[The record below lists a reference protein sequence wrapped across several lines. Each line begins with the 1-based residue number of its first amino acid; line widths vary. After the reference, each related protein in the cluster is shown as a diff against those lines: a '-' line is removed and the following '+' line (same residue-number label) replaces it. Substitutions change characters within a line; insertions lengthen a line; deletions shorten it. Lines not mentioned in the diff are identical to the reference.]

1 MWIFSKLSNGVR
13 GAVPRMDNRLINET
27 SPYLLQHAQNPVDWY
42 PWGNDAFNRAKNE
55 DKPILLS
62 VGYSACHWCH
72 VMESE
77 SFENL
82 AIAEIMNEKFVCI
95 KVDREERP
103 DVDSIYMSAVQA
115 MTGQGGWPMTVF
127 LTPNGEPFFGGTY
140 FPPQDRGGLP
150 AFPRVLE
157 VMADT
162 YRDKR
167 SEVLETSQKLISHI
181 RGISPKDND
190 LEILESKIIDTAFS
204 KLQDNFDNKYGGFGL
219 QPKFPQPMIY
229 EFLLKY
235 YIKTGLPEALEMV
248 EVTLNNM
255 AAGGIYDHLRGG
267 FHRYSTDTYWLVPHF
282 EKMLYDNALLIRLYL
297 HAYQVTGNNTY
308 RVVVE
313 ETLDYVIAEM
323 TDKSG
328 GFFSSQDADTE
339 GEEGKYFVWRPE
351 EIEDLLGKEQG
362 SLFNKYFNVDIDG
375 NFEGMSILNVTMS
388 KSDFMF
394 SEGLEKS
401 EFENLI
407 SQSKSL
413 LLESRATR
421 TSPGIDDKILTSWN
435 SLMIGAFAEAGSIL
449 GRSDYASI
457 AERGADYILKTLVTE
472 DRLLR
477 TSRNGQAKLQGY
489 LEDYSFLVNSLI
501 LLHEATLS
509 QKWLNAA
516 IKFTENMINLFWD
529 KKNKQ
534 FYDTGIDHESLIIR
548 PINFQDNAIPSGAA
562 IAADVL
568 LKMAVITGR
577 KEFEQYGKDALK
589 SSVPMLNQYPLGAGN
604 WLCVLDFYLDKTK
617 EIVVLGK
624 SKSCDTKELVAEV
637 FRHYIPNRVFVG
649 NDVEDETVS
658 NLPILQRKN
667 LVNGKATAFVCEDY
681 VCSLPSSTPESFA
694 KQLSI

>member
-1 MWIFSKLSNGVR
+1 MWIFSKLANGVR

-103 DVDSIYMSAVQA
+103 DVDAIYMSAVQA

-255 AAGGIYDHLRGG
+255 ASGGIYDHLRGG

-449 GRSDYASI
+449 GRSDYVSI

-577 KEFEQYGKDALK
+577 KEFEQYGKDTLK
-589 SSVPMLNQYPLGAGN
+589 SSVPMLNQYPLGAGH

>member
-103 DVDSIYMSAVQA
+103 DVDAIYMSAVQA

-127 LTPNGEPFFGGTY
+127 LTPDGEPFFGGTY

-235 YIKTGLPEALEMV
+235 YIKTGLPEALGMV

-449 GRSDYASI
+449 GRSDYVSI

-589 SSVPMLNQYPLGAGN
+589 SSVPMLNQYPLGAGH

>member
-103 DVDSIYMSAVQA
+103 DVDAIYMSAVQA

-127 LTPNGEPFFGGTY
+127 LTPDGEPFFGGTY

-449 GRSDYASI
+449 GRSDYVSI

-589 SSVPMLNQYPLGAGN
+589 SSVPMLNQYPLGAGH

-649 NDVEDETVS
+649 NDVQDETVS

>member
-42 PWGNDAFNRAKNE
+42 PWGNDAFNRAQNE

-103 DVDSIYMSAVQA
+103 DVDAIYMSAVQA

-127 LTPNGEPFFGGTY
+127 LTPDGEPFFGGTY
-140 FPPQDRGGLP
+140 FPPEDRGGLP

-362 SLFNKYFNVDIDG
+362 GLFNKYFNVDIDG

-388 KSDFMF
+388 KSDFMS

-413 LLESRATR
+413 
-421 TSPGIDDKILTSWN
+421 
-435 SLMIGAFAEAGSIL
+435 MIGAFAEAGSIL
-449 GRSDYASI
+449 GRSDYVSI
-457 AERGADYILKTLVTE
+457 AERGADYILKTLVTD

-477 TSRNGQAKLQGY
+477 TSRNGQAKLKGY

-589 SSVPMLNQYPLGAGN
+589 SSVPMLNQYPLGAGH

-667 LVNGKATAFVCEDY
+667 LVNGRATAFVCEDY

-694 KQLSI
+694 KQLAI

>member
-103 DVDSIYMSAVQA
+103 DVDAIYMSAVQA

-127 LTPNGEPFFGGTY
+127 LTPDGEPFFGGTY

-235 YIKTGLPEALEMV
+235 YIKNGLPEALEMV

-449 GRSDYASI
+449 GRSDYVSI

-509 QKWLNAA
+509 QKWLNVA

-589 SSVPMLNQYPLGAGN
+589 SSVPMLNQYPLGAGH

>member
-1 MWIFSKLSNGVR
+1 
-13 GAVPRMDNRLINET
+13 
-27 SPYLLQHAQNPVDWY
+27 
-42 PWGNDAFNRAKNE
+42 
-55 DKPILLS
+55 
-62 VGYSACHWCH
+62 
-72 VMESE
+72 
-77 SFENL
+77 
-82 AIAEIMNEKFVCI
+82 
-95 KVDREERP
+95 
-103 DVDSIYMSAVQA
+103 
-115 MTGQGGWPMTVF
+115 
-127 LTPNGEPFFGGTY
+127 
-140 FPPQDRGGLP
+140 
-150 AFPRVLE
+150 
-157 VMADT
+157 
-162 YRDKR
+162 
-167 SEVLETSQKLISHI
+167 
-181 RGISPKDND
+181 
-190 LEILESKIIDTAFS
+190 
-204 KLQDNFDNKYGGFGL
+204 
-219 QPKFPQPMIY
+219 
-229 EFLLKY
+229 
-235 YIKTGLPEALEMV
+235 
-248 EVTLNNM
+248 
-255 AAGGIYDHLRGG
+255 
-267 FHRYSTDTYWLVPHF
+267 
-282 EKMLYDNALLIRLYL
+282 
-297 HAYQVTGNNTY
+297 
-308 RVVVE
+308 
-313 ETLDYVIAEM
+313 
-323 TDKSG
+323 
-328 GFFSSQDADTE
+328 
-339 GEEGKYFVWRPE
+339 
-351 EIEDLLGKEQG
+351 
-362 SLFNKYFNVDIDG
+362 
-375 NFEGMSILNVTMS
+375 
-388 KSDFMF
+388 
-394 SEGLEKS
+394 
-401 EFENLI
+401 
-407 SQSKSL
+407 
-413 LLESRATR
+413 
-421 TSPGIDDKILTSWN
+421 
-435 SLMIGAFAEAGSIL
+435 MIGAFAEAGSIL
-449 GRSDYASI
+449 GRSDYVSI

-589 SSVPMLNQYPLGAGN
+589 SSVPMLNQYPLGAGH

>member
-103 DVDSIYMSAVQA
+103 DVDAIYMSAVQA

-127 LTPNGEPFFGGTY
+127 LTPDGEPFFGGTY

-472 DRLLR
+472 DR
-477 TSRNGQAKLQGY
+477 
-489 LEDYSFLVNSLI
+489 
-501 LLHEATLS
+501 
-509 QKWLNAA
+509 
-516 IKFTENMINLFWD
+516 
-529 KKNKQ
+529 
-534 FYDTGIDHESLIIR
+534 
-548 PINFQDNAIPSGAA
+548 
-562 IAADVL
+562 
-568 LKMAVITGR
+568 
-577 KEFEQYGKDALK
+577 
-589 SSVPMLNQYPLGAGN
+589 
-604 WLCVLDFYLDKTK
+604 
-617 EIVVLGK
+617 
-624 SKSCDTKELVAEV
+624 
-637 FRHYIPNRVFVG
+637 
-649 NDVEDETVS
+649 
-658 NLPILQRKN
+658 
-667 LVNGKATAFVCEDY
+667 
-681 VCSLPSSTPESFA
+681 
-694 KQLSI
+694 

>member
-103 DVDSIYMSAVQA
+103 DVDAIYMSAVQA

-127 LTPNGEPFFGGTY
+127 LTPDGEPFFGGTY

-407 SQSKSL
+407 SKSKSL

-449 GRSDYASI
+449 GRSDYVSI

-509 QKWLNAA
+509 QTWLNAA

-589 SSVPMLNQYPLGAGN
+589 SSVPMLNQYPLGAGH

>member
-103 DVDSIYMSAVQA
+103 DVDAIYMSAVQA

-589 SSVPMLNQYPLGAGN
+589 SSVPMLNQYPLGAGH